1 MRIVGLDGDEAD
13 LYTGA
18 GRKRTWLIDLEA
30 MLVDLAR
37 VVMRYQIKKK

>member
-1 MRIVGLDGDEAD
+1 MQIAVGQLDTAIKINRARID
-13 LYTGA
+13 
-18 GRKRTWLIDLEA
+18 LIDLEA